1 MTKSPTPLPSPF
13 AASIA
18 AGSGLSDSIIASDPA
33 PPGPASSMSAAKTSR
48 IIIAAMSPRGMSR
61 LGSRVS
67 SAASGT
73 PSTARKNQIA
83 NGNAAQTPSIP
94 NGRKSEPPPSGA
106 MSVRFDASNS
116 GSIATTNTISAMTAI
131 AVIANMSLSASP
143 TPTRWMPTNTA

>member
-1 MTKSPTPLPSPF
+1 M

-18 AGSGLSDSIIASDPA
+18 AGSGLSDSIIASEPA
-33 PPGPASSMSAAKTSR
+33 APGPDSSISAANTSR
-48 IIIAAMSPRGMSR
+48 IIIAAISPRGMSR

-83 NGNAAQTPSIP
+83 NGNAAQMPPIP
-94 NGRKSEPPPSGA
+94 KGRKSDPPSSGA

-116 GSIATTNTISAMTAI
+116 GIIATTNTISATTAI
-131 AVIANMSLSASP
+131 AVIANISFNASP
-143 TPTRWMPTNTA
+143 TPIRWIPTNTA